1 MYIME
6 ESNIR
11 IMYINNK
18 SFVKE
23 YHKEKMNK
31 IHGLNR

>member
-1 MYIME
+1 MYIMKK
-6 ESNIR
+6 SNIR

-23 YHKEKMNK
+23 YHKEKFDK
-31 IHGLNR
+31 IHSLNR